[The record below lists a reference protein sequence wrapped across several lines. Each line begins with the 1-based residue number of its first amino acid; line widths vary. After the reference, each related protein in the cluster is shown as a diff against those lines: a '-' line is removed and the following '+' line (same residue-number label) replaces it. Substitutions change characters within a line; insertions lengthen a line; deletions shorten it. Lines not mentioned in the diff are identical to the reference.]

1 VSGMSEMDREV
12 RAVVAALADRV
23 RLRDEADEEDRPDP
37 EPLASEFVGW
47 LRLRGWRPTPAQAPP
62 PWTPAGVRG
71 ADPRRHAEALADV
84 REACAGASA
93 KLRAAEL
100 ESETS

>member
-1 VSGMSEMDREV
+1 MSGMSEMDREV
-12 RAVVAALADRV
+12 RAAVAALAHRI
-23 RLRDEADEEDRPDP
+23 RHRDHQPEADRPDAD
-37 EPLASEFVGW
+37 LVALEFMTAI
-47 LRLRGWRPTPAQAPP
+47 RMRGWRPTPAQAPP